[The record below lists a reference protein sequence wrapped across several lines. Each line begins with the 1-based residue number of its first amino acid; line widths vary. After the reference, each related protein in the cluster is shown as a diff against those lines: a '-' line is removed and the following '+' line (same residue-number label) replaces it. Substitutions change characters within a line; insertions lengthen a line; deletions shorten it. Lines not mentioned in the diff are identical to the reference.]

1 MIAPQSS
8 GSWIPVECRTRTPAG
23 TFAAFKSLQTI
34 LNLNEMQSN
43 DSENKE
49 NEMKISIVRIDFQL
63 CMLLAAITAY

>member
-8 GSWIPVECRTRTPAG
+8 GSWIPVVCCTRTSAG
-23 TFAAFKSLQTI
+23 TFTAFKSLQTI

-49 NEMKISIVRIDFQL
+49 NEMKISIVKIDFQL